1 MSYFYKLTPLF
12 AIGTICIL
20 ALPWLGLIALFVVS
34 LFVVSLFVLPAL
46 FLAIVHVP
54 YRIGR
59 AINNS
64 MESRSAAHLRPI
76 GGLNR

>member
-12 AIGTICIL
+12 VIGTICIL

-34 LFVVSLFVLPAL
+34 LFVLPAL
-46 FLAIVHVP
+46 FLAIVYVP
-54 YRIGR
+54 YRIAR
-59 AINNS
+59 AVNDIV
-64 MESRSAAHLRPI
+64 EGHGLAHPQPI